1 MIYAAYLKSH
11 KFTITVLTQVVY
23 IYFYRTHA
31 NELCAYLKG
40 CGGINQFVLVRNSTN
55 YRFDDN
61 IKQMLQ
67 RYENMFGKLFWSHL
81 IVLLTRVEKGFA
93 ETQFKEARKDV
104 DIRRHLYSSFRL
116 NENEF
121 DIPVIPIGLDNY
133 DEAIEQL
140 LAVVTATNK
149 FECENIKSPLQEL
162 KVKETGLIVQDQ
174 QAKQRVDHLNQQIH
188 NIQVQINSL

>member
-1 MIYAAYLKSH
+1 
-11 KFTITVLTQVVY
+11 
-23 IYFYRTHA
+23 
-31 NELCAYLKG
+31 
-40 CGGINQFVLVRNSTN
+40 
-55 YRFDDN
+55 
-61 IKQMLQ
+61 MLQ

-104 DIRRHLYSSFRL
+104 DIKRHLYASFSL
-116 NENEF
+116 SENEF

-140 LAVVTATNK
+140 LAVVAATNK

-162 KVKETGLIVQDQ
+162 KVKETGLIVETQ